1 MKLKTQLKFFNYK
14 KIKSR
19 QKPNK
24 ENGAHVYISSL
35 VELSRQCVY

>member
-1 MKLKTQLKFFNYK
+1 MKLKTQLKFINYFK

-24 ENGAHVYISSL
+24 ENGAHVY
-35 VELSRQCVY
+35 VY